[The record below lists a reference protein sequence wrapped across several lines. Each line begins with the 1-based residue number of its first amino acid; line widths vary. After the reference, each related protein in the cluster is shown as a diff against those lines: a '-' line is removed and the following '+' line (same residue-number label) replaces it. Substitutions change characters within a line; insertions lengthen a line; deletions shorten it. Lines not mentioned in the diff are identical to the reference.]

1 MIFFCNRK
9 AKQCLAAYP
18 ASHIQMILVGGQGW
32 CGKLFRHYSRPT
44 VGIKLYLSHSQ
55 KAKHH
60 LEKIFSGI
68 AFLHSKVWNI
78 RSKAWNIYFKVWNI
92 CSKVWNKLFVREIKS
107 FTTGIHK
114 KKYQAIKKK

>member
-18 ASHIQMILVGGQGW
+18 ASHIQMILMGGQGW

-78 RSKAWNIYFKVWNI
+78 RSK
-92 CSKVWNKLFVREIKS
+92 VWNKLFVREIKS